1 MVNGHGHGKVQ
12 VGQNGKRKEL
22 FFLLLSLS
30 SPLWILIAS
39 FFSPS
44 RPQLGSRG
52 PSGGGIEHVDTKI
65 ERVNVKIE

>member
-1 MVNGHGHGKVQ
+1 MVNGHGQGKVQ
-12 VGQNGKRKEL
+12 VGQNGKKKEL
-22 FFLLLSLS
+22 FFLVPLS
-30 SPLWILIAS
+30 SPSRILIAS

>member
-1 MVNGHGHGKVQ
+1 MVYGHGQGKAQ
-12 VGQNGKRKEL
+12 VGQNGKKKEL
-22 FFLLLSLS
+22 FLVPLS
-30 SPLWILIAS
+30 SPLRILIAS

-65 ERVNVKIE
+65 ERVNVRIE